1 MEELSKMQNEVD
13 INILVSNYTQRIAS
27 LTNQNIL
34 LESKLQSLI
43 NDFTEEKNQ
52 FIEEIESLKVELAR
66 SKNKDK

>member
-1 MEELSKMQNEVD
+1 MQNEVD